1 MIVLAAVA
9 PIFSQLLAM
18 AVSRQR
24 EYLADASS
32 VEFTRNPRA
41 LLRALEHIAKIES
54 PLKQGTA
61 GTGHL
66 FIVNPREGIREDN
79 EGFFANLFSTH
90 PPLGRRIARLQA
102 LLGAA
107 GAMDASARAT

>member
-1 MIVLAAVA
+1 
-9 PIFSQLLAM
+9 
-18 AVSRQR
+18 
-24 EYLADASS
+24 
-32 VEFTRNPRA
+32 
-41 LLRALEHIAKIES
+41 
-54 PLKQGTA
+54 
-61 GTGHL
+61 L